1 MKTKQTP
8 FKEAVGKQVKFV
20 LLFKGQD
27 ILHPNASMYS

>member
-8 FKEAVGKQVKFV
+8 FKEDVGKQVEFV

-27 ILHPNASMYS
+27 ILPPNASMRS